1 MQTVQEI
8 FEKITAGDKWYAGI
22 PVGDGYMS
30 PQHAYKIKKNF
41 NAGKLEENTL
51 VWLFD
56 HFGYR
61 IERGVHE
68 KTA

>member
-8 FEKITAGDKWYAGI
+8 FEKITADDKWYANI
-22 PVGDGYMS
+22 RVGDGYMS
-30 PQHAYKIKKNF
+30 PQYAYKIKKNF
-41 NAGKLEENTL
+41 NTGKLEESTL

-61 IERGVHE
+61 IERGVY
-68 KTA
+68 KKMA